1 MRFKTRYK
9 SHYNS
14 SALIGKYYPQKRVT
28 EEEFLNTLSEIP
40 KDIPRVVYVHTPY
53 CDKICSFCNLN
64 REQVNGSL
72 DSYADYIV
80 QEFDRYG
87 QYKYFKEKEVDVI
100 YFGGGTPTVYKV
112 DQLEKILKSVNRN
125 IQFQKDYEFTLETTL
140 HNLNS
145 EKIELMNKYGV
156 NRLSVGIQSFSDEGR
171 KFYNRTYT
179 QNEVIEK
186 LLNLK
191 DKFNGEV
198 CIDIIY
204 NHPTQTIEDA
214 KNDAKIIKKLDLGS
228 TSFYSLMI
236 HEGSA
241 LSIDIKDEK
250 LKLEENLKR
259 ERSLHDAFIKELTN
273 DKNYYVL
280 ELTKIAK
287 HGRDKYKYI
296 KARSFGGDTFPIGVG
311 AGGNVGN
318 FSIFRMKKD
327 MTMFVEKS
335 EYQQRIDK
343 LGGLFQFP
351 IIEKI
356 AVNQILNF
364 EEKEVFENL
373 VKELKAE
380 GYIDEDESNYKLTEN
395 GLFWG
400 NNISREIIT
409 NIVEKT
415 LGIK

>member
-1 MRFKTRYK
+1 
-9 SHYNS
+9 
-14 SALIGKYYPQKRVT
+14 
-28 EEEFLNTLSEIP
+28 
-40 KDIPRVVYVHTPY
+40 
-53 CDKICSFCNLN
+53 
-64 REQVNGSL
+64 
-72 DSYADYIV
+72 
-80 QEFDRYG
+80 
-87 QYKYFKEKEVDVI
+87 
-100 YFGGGTPTVYKV
+100 
-112 DQLEKILKSVNRN
+112 
-125 IQFQKDYEFTLETTL
+125 
-140 HNLNS
+140 
-145 EKIELMNKYGV
+145 
-156 NRLSVGIQSFSDEGR
+156 
-171 KFYNRTYT
+171 
-179 QNEVIEK
+179 
-186 LLNLK
+186 
-191 DKFNGEV
+191 
-198 CIDIIY
+198 
-204 NHPTQTIEDA
+204 
-214 KNDAKIIKKLDLGS
+214 
-228 TSFYSLMI
+228 
-236 HEGSA
+236 
-241 LSIDIKDEK
+241 
-250 LKLEENLKR
+250 
-259 ERSLHDAFIKELTN
+259 
-273 DKNYYVL
+273 NYYVL